1 MDVYECGGASQ
12 MWVVG
17 LRAKKNKGKEALK
30 A

>member
-1 MDVYECGGASQ
+1 MDGCECGGASQ

-17 LRAKKNKGKEALK
+17 LRAEKNKGKEALR